1 MSVSNGEKA
10 NETTF
15 NTSFISTETDSQT
28 IAKIDLNRTGSGA
41 QIPDAQ
47 QKINDN
53 KTDIDTNRA
62 DIDTNDTELA
72 DHETRI
78 STNESDIST
87 AQADILAL
95 EGDTVDLTTNQTIAG
110 EKTFT
115 NDAVFNGDLTVNGT
129 TTTVNTATLDV
140 TDKNIT
146 VNNTGS
152 DATAEG
158 AGLTVERVGTDGSFI
173 YEDALDNKF
182 KGGALGSETEFS
194 GIVKDTFA
202 NLSLIS
208 TPSTSNLY
216 FATDTLETF
225 RSDGTQLLPLG
236 SGGGGGGLDVFY
248 TFTNE
253 DIKAAD
259 FSTGN
264 NATFLTAGSL
274 VGTLTDDIVTPIS
287 SSSSLKYTSAAVSIN
302 DWIASPVID
311 LDLKQRGQDVG
322 VNFWYTLPSASEY
335 EVVIWDVTNSAKLNS
350 PLDQITETSNRTRFS
365 TSVFIPSTCTQ
376 IRWGLHAITEQ
387 GSGPIITLD
396 DLEKT
401 LNPFSYQDIAED
413 QYINFSDH
421 AGFGSTNTQIP
432 YFTTEVANTGK
443 ELLSIGNNSVD
454 GFSITANKP
463 CSVNVTYNYLSSATS
478 FQMGFSLNSSQLTT
492 AIGSINLTDRVV
504 YSNNHSNAGASIG
517 TTIKLEAGDILRPH
531 TSSSTAIVTGGHRL
545 VITAQATSP
554 HVVTPAKSNMTD
566 WLSFTPS
573 LTSFGTTS
581 NEVGFYR
588 RVGSNIEIDFSIT
601 AGTTVASLA
610 SMDMPAGL
618 SIDVAKLRQNNT
630 TAASGDIIGTTYTS
644 QVGANVMGHMVAAPA
659 TDASKIYFTFQ
670 ISSGNDKTIPT
681 LANSVCAPS
690 AIFSGTLTV
699 PIEGWSSD
707 AQFLAAVPIQKV
719 AYLKDV
725 KASGVNGG
733 STSANTVY
741 TRDLNTI
748 QGDSSVASLS
758 SNQFTLGIGE
768 YLIEAAAPIYR
779 GERNQLFLHDG
790 SSYVLDGVSTYG
802 DGANQVHNIARLSGS
817 VAITASTTYE
827 IRHWTA
833 GTQATTGLGV
843 AADNHASNPQSNE
856 VYTIVKITKLR

>member
-1 MSVSNGEKA
+1 VSVSNGEKA

-72 DHETRI
+72 DHESRI
-78 STNESDIST
+78 STNETDIST
-87 AQADILAL
+87 AQADIIAL
-95 EGDTVDLTTNQTIAG
+95 ESDTVDLTTNQTIAG

-202 NLSLIS
+202 NLLLIS
-208 TPSTSNLY
+208 NPSTSNLY

-253 DIKAAD
+253 EIKAAD

-264 NATFLTAGSL
+264 NATFLTAGTL
-274 VGTLTDDIVTPIS
+274 VGSLTDEITTPIAGD
-287 SSSSLKYTSAAVSIN
+287 SSLKYTSAAVSIN

-335 EVVIWDVTNSAKLNS
+335 EVVIWDVTNSQKLNS
-350 PLDQITETSNRTRFS
+350 PLDQIIETSNRTRFS

-376 IRWGLHAITEQ
+376 IQWGIQAITEQ
-387 GSGPIITLD
+387 GSGPIVTLD
-396 DLEKT
+396 DLEMT
-401 LNPFSYQDIAED
+401 LNPFSYQDIERE
-413 QYINFSDH
+413 NVFSARIANNGTATIVDENSPFIESVTRTSVGRVDVVFKT
-421 AGFGSTNTQIP
+421 GFFSQIP
-432 YFTTEVANTGK
+432 SIAVTISDLDGTINGVSISSITSNGFRYTVDVANV
-443 ELLSIGNNSVD
+443 LSDEN
-454 GFSITANKP
+454 
-463 CSVNVTYNYLSSATS
+463 VNIHVSR
-478 FQMGFSLNSSQLTT
+478 Q
-492 AIGSINLTDRVV
+492 GSD
-504 YSNNHSNAGASIG
+504 YG
-517 TTIKLEAGDILRPH
+517 
-531 TSSSTAIVTGGHRL
+531 
-545 VITAQATSP
+545 QTSP

-725 KASGVNGG
+725 KA
-733 STSANTVY
+733 NTVNSGTFTLGAWR
-741 TRDLNTI
+741 TRDLNSLG
-748 QGDSSVASLS
+748 GDTSFITLS
-758 SNQFTLGIGE
+758 ANEFTLSKGKYSIYAE
-768 YLIEAAAPIYR
+768 APAYKVDVHKARILNVTDAVDVLI
-779 GERNQLFLHDG
+779 G
-790 SSYVLDGVSTYG
+790 SSARTNASDAVTTESKIYGEIEISTEKTFSLQHRSSDTQTGNGFGVPS
-802 DGANQVHNIARLSGS
+802 S
-817 VAITASTTYE
+817 
-827 IRHWTA
+827 
-833 GTQATTGLGV
+833 LGV
-843 AADNHASNPQSNE
+843 DEIYAQ
-856 VYTIVKITKLR
+856 VKITKLR